1 MSDSYFVIS
10 TTDKGPL
17 LLTEAGT
24 FVKFGTPYCKLAKFD
39 SEAAATAAIPAGSVA
54 VAKKAPAVM
63 AAQPKAA
70 LKAALKVAEPKQK
83 PVREMRKFPNA
94 DDRKAARAVVPQRFV
109 NPNFLGLVGGKALM
123 KPSK

>member
-39 SEAAATAAIPAGSVA
+39 SEAAATAAIPAGTTA
-54 VAKKAPAVM
+54 VAKKAPSITAEK
-63 AAQPKAA
+63 PKAA
-70 LKAALKVAEPKQK
+70 VQAKAAPKPK
-83 PVREMRKFPNA
+83 PIRELRKFPA
-94 DDRKAARAVVPQRFV
+94 AEERKVSRAAAPKRVI
-109 NPNFLGLVGGKALM
+109 NPNFLGLVGGKTVM
-123 KPSK
+123 KPNKESQ